1 MLELDIIGAWDA
13 RAVNLDQEE
22 ADRNVYEFDLTLWN
36 LLSTLAKERPDDAA
50 SQFSLGMDTVQ
61 KLSLATPSQLEALAS
76 GVLISFKLE
85 TAEQNIITR
94 LSGDYDPVVFI
105 NHSVDEFDAAY
116 WLLFNRVASRDPEMA
131 KEVFGVSRELAEL
144 VAKATDSQ
152 LRHMS
157 GTTVTHFTLRFAPS
171 IIEEILDDSREELTH
186 PVLKNCNSLYRDVG
200 GGDEHWQLWYIGSLG
215 YSSTHGPCWVHHKN
229 HHDRDWSDL
238 QTGQTALPGSGEG
251 RIYSGTKIQNFP
263 GWCDTDS

>member
-116 WLLFNRVASRDPEMA
+116 LPTGCYLTASHRETRRWQRKFSGFRESLRSWWLRQQTASC
-131 KEVFGVSRELAEL
+131 
-144 VAKATDSQ
+144 ATCLEQ
-152 LRHMS
+152 RLRI
-157 GTTVTHFTLRFAPS
+157 LRF
-171 IIEEILDDSREELTH
+171 
-186 PVLKNCNSLYRDVG
+186 VLLRASLKKF
-200 GGDEHWQLWYIGSLG
+200 SM
-215 YSSTHGPCWVHHKN
+215 
-229 HHDRDWSDL
+229 
-238 QTGQTALPGSGEG
+238 TAGKS
-251 RIYSGTKIQNFP
+251 
-263 GWCDTDS
+263 

>member
-116 WLLFNRVASRDPEMA
+116 WLLFNRVASRDPRWQR
-131 KEVFGVSRELAEL
+131 KFSGFRESLRSWWLRQQTASC
-144 VAKATDSQ
+144 ATCLEQ
-152 LRHMS
+152 RLRI
-157 GTTVTHFTLRFAPS
+157 LRF
-171 IIEEILDDSREELTH
+171 
-186 PVLKNCNSLYRDVG
+186 VLLRASLKKF
-200 GGDEHWQLWYIGSLG
+200 SM
-215 YSSTHGPCWVHHKN
+215 
-229 HHDRDWSDL
+229 
-238 QTGQTALPGSGEG
+238 TAGKS
-251 RIYSGTKIQNFP
+251 
-263 GWCDTDS
+263 

>member
-94 LSGDYDPVVFI
+94 LSGDYDPVVLSTIVLMNLMLPTGCYLTASHRETRRWQRKF
-105 NHSVDEFDAAY
+105 SGFRESLRSW
-116 WLLFNRVASRDPEMA
+116 WLRQQTASC
-131 KEVFGVSRELAEL
+131 
-144 VAKATDSQ
+144 ATCLEQ
-152 LRHMS
+152 RLRI
-157 GTTVTHFTLRFAPS
+157 LRF
-171 IIEEILDDSREELTH
+171 
-186 PVLKNCNSLYRDVG
+186 VLLRASLKKF
-200 GGDEHWQLWYIGSLG
+200 SM
-215 YSSTHGPCWVHHKN
+215 
-229 HHDRDWSDL
+229 
-238 QTGQTALPGSGEG
+238 TAGKS
-251 RIYSGTKIQNFP
+251 
-263 GWCDTDS
+263 

>member
-1 MLELDIIGAWDA
+1 MVAESWLSIATFVICEGGGMLELDIIGAWDA

-144 VAKATDSQ
+144 VAKVTDSQ

-186 PVLKNCNSLYRDVG
+186 PVLKKLQQSL
-200 GGDEHWQLWYIGSLG
+200 Q
-215 YSSTHGPCWVHHKN
+215 
-229 HHDRDWSDL
+229 
-238 QTGQTALPGSGEG
+238 G
-251 RIYSGTKIQNFP
+251 RGR
-263 GWCDTDS
+263 WR